1 MRHVK
6 LPLFFSLCVLVTS
19 VSGQGLQ
26 QKIDM
31 DIDGL
36 GNAAISISM
45 TLPAQQWQAW
55 NQNFGNNPSAL
66 KRDIE
71 RSMPAYF
78 LEDFNLEKNDMDRSF
93 KVSLK
98 APGICKVDK
107 KGRWYL
113 TTDEKDAQL
122 TELTDH
128 KYMMVQSPREFGGG
142 MQQTTMVTFPDAAS
156 DIELEKDSFGKTV
169 FRFAM
174 DQPASAGG
182 MMLWVGLALMVAGV
196 SWLLFVL
203 FR

>member
-78 LEDFNLEKNDMDRSF
+78 LEDFKLEKNDMDRSF

-142 MQQTTMVTFPDAAS
+142 MQQTTMVTFPDDAA
-156 DIELEKDSFGKTV
+156 DIELEKDSF
-169 FRFAM
+169 
-174 DQPASAGG
+174 
-182 MMLWVGLALMVAGV
+182 
-196 SWLLFVL
+196 
-203 FR
+203 